1 MCART
6 VPVLSA
12 SRVDWMAAPLGLIAG
27 LGDLP
32 VVIAENAVATGQ
44 GVHVLRLKG
53 FEEPRLAGYPGSV
66 VGLGEIGAV
75 ISKFRDAGCR
85 DIVFAGIVRRPNFSD
100 LKLDLRGAALLPRV
114 ISEARKGDDALLRVL
129 VNEFERSGFN
139 VIGSDQAHASLL
151 APSGLIGGPAPSD
164 AMLADMKVAARVA
177 AASGALDI
185 GQGCV
190 VCDGLVLAVE
200 AQEGT
205 DEMLR
210 RCAALPE
217 TIRGSASARRGVLV
231 KRPKP
236 LQERRID
243 LPTTGVSTVELASA
257 AGLAGIA
264 VEAGGALMLN
274 RPAMQAKADTLG
286 IFLYGFDPDLGVG
299 T

>member
-1 MCART
+1 M
-6 VPVLSA
+6 S
-12 SRVDWMAAPLGLIAG
+12 APLGLIAG

-53 FEEPRLAGYPGSV
+53 FEEPRLAAYPGSV
-66 VGLGEIGAV
+66 VGLGEVGAV
-75 ISKFRDAGCR
+75 ITRFREAGCR

-100 LKLDLRGAALLPRV
+100 LKLDLKGAALLPKV

-129 VNEFERSGFN
+129 VNEFERHGFN
-139 VIGSDQAHASLL
+139 VIGSEQAHASLL
-151 APSGLIGGPAPSD
+151 APAGLIAGPVLSEA
-164 AMLADMKVAARVA
+164 LRADMEIAARVA

-217 TIRGSASARRGVLV
+217 TIRGTSSARRGVLV

-236 LQERRID
+236 VQERRID
-243 LPTTGVSTVELASA
+243 LPTVGVSTVELAAA
-257 AGLAGIA
+257 AGLAGIC

-274 RPAMQAKADTLG
+274 RPGMQSRAEAQG
-286 IFLYGFDPDLGVG
+286 MFLYGFSPDLGVAG
-299 T
+299 